1 MSKNL
6 NTASNRLRHFW
17 AIIPLLIIPITGLSV
32 DIYIP
37 SLPAMSHF
45 FHVDKSLIQLTIT
58 FYMLGAGIT
67 QLFSGP
73 ISDSFGRKK
82 PFLAGMFIFILTTFF
97 VTLTKNIDLLL
108 CLRLIQ
114 GIMVGI
120 LITPIRAIIPDL
132 FSGKKMQQMMTYM
145 TTAWSIGPI
154 IAPVIG
160 GYLQHYFDWQA
171 NFYFLLIY
179 SLLMFGLVVF
189 FLPETSVHRHDFKL
203 QVIFRNYKE
212 ILSSPEYLRNVFSNG
227 LLYSIILL
235 FAVISPF
242 LIQNVLHFSTVQYG
256 HITLFIGLAWFL
268 GSIINRFTF
277 HFNFAKKNQCC
288 LWLMLI
294 INSVMLLLSLIMPV
308 NIYSLMIPLFCL
320 VLVGGIVFSGYFPQ
334 AISLFPTKTGS
345 AGSLIGACVFFIAGG
360 ISALGTFL
368 KSTSQTP
375 LTLAYL
381 VLIGICLILSY
392 TIVGKPPTL
401 SKK

>member
-1 MSKNL
+1 
-6 NTASNRLRHFW
+6 
-17 AIIPLLIIPITGLSV
+17 
-32 DIYIP
+32 
-37 SLPAMSHF
+37 
-45 FHVDKSLIQLTIT
+45 
-58 FYMLGAGIT
+58 
-67 QLFSGP
+67 
-73 ISDSFGRKK
+73 
-82 PFLAGMFIFILTTFF
+82 
-97 VTLTKNIDLLL
+97 
-108 CLRLIQ
+108 
-114 GIMVGI
+114 MVGI

-203 QVIFRNYKE
+203 RVIFRNYKE

-268 GSIINRFTF
+268 GSIINKT
-277 HFNFAKKNQCC
+277 KK
-288 LWLMLI
+288 
-294 INSVMLLLSLIMPV
+294 S
-308 NIYSLMIPLFCL
+308 
-320 VLVGGIVFSGYFPQ
+320 
-334 AISLFPTKTGS
+334 
-345 AGSLIGACVFFIAGG
+345 
-360 ISALGTFL
+360 
-368 KSTSQTP
+368 
-375 LTLAYL
+375 
-381 VLIGICLILSY
+381 
-392 TIVGKPPTL
+392 
-401 SKK
+401 